1 MGKPTG
7 FMDYN
12 REDAEAFS
20 VKERIQNYN
29 EFHTPLSKKDQEKQG
44 ARCMECGVPFCQ
56 AGMQIGN
63 AFSGCPLN
71 NLVPEWND
79 LIFKGC
85 WEQAYNRLKITNNF
99 PEFTS
104 RVCPALCEKACTC
117 GCSGQEQPKVS
128 AEPSR
133 VLIAYYSWGV
143 TLNCF
148 FSPYNSAASSPVS
161 ASGFFLKNPASRI
174 LSTFCPSF
182 CRYQV

>member
-71 NLVPEWND
+71 NLIPEWND

-85 WEQAYNRLKITNNF
+85 WEQAYNRLKIN
-99 PEFTS
+99 
-104 RVCPALCEKACTC
+104 
-117 GCSGQEQPKVS
+117 
-128 AEPSR
+128 
-133 VLIAYYSWGV
+133 
-143 TLNCF
+143 
-148 FSPYNSAASSPVS
+148 
-161 ASGFFLKNPASRI
+161 
-174 LSTFCPSF
+174 
-182 CRYQV
+182 

>member
-71 NLVPEWND
+71 NLIPEWND
-79 LIFKGC
+79 LVYTGN
-85 WEQAYNRLKITNNF
+85 WEQAYNRLHKTSNF

-117 GCSGQEQPKVS
+117 NLNGDPVSVRENERAIIEYAFANDLVNDKQPKVHS
-128 AEPSR
+128 GKKVAVIGSGPSGLA
-133 VLIAYYSWGV
+133 VADQLFG
-143 TLNCF
+143 
-148 FSPYNSAASSPVS
+148 
-161 ASGFFLKNPASRI
+161 
-174 LSTFCPSF
+174 
-182 CRYQV
+182 